1 MLILLGQQYV
11 ANMNIYPRNRVI
23 VMACRL
29 SSGGV
34 LLGPAEEATS
44 CRGGNQQKWLQT
56 TPVCANVPYHT
67 CAIPHNTLPNI
78 EHTLPYHT
86 CSWFYQGIHICH
98 ATHYHTNQQKYLQT
112 TPIQHQARLRSL
124 YIIKGF
130 RNYQPIVTTISHD
143 TLAYL
148 EFTAIILVQYTQ
160 SKHRE
165 SDFP

>member
-67 CAIPHNTLPNI
+67 CANVPKHKIL
-78 EHTLPYHT
+78 
-86 CSWFYQGIHICH
+86 YQTKN
-98 ATHYHTNQQKYLQT
+98 THYHTILALGFTKAYIYAMPHT
-112 TPIQHQARLRSL
+112 TIPISL

-143 TLAYL
+143 TLAYI